1 MVVPIRE
8 LVNKPFHTSTFDLQP
23 QQMAKIPSNMDIIRG
38 RLTSSSKLSLRELS
52 THSNASLVPYHEKI
66 EAQNNILDEEIQE
79 PIDSFQLFYTSL
91 NEQRERSVS
100 KAADNSLQEGA
111 QSEHFQNEVLVLSNM
126 PGP

>member
-1 MVVPIRE
+1 
-8 LVNKPFHTSTFDLQP
+8 
-23 QQMAKIPSNMDIIRG
+23 MAKIPSNMDIIRG